1 MPGLLSQ
8 SRGGLLGAPMIRQI
22 SVPGAGPQ
30 GPGWLAMGGGMMG
43 QGGQGPAYG
52 SDEWA
57 TQTGGPGAMIWRE
70 MVRYMADN
78 KKAPLGFLDPNE
90 KAFSPWLRQY
100 LGPQFQKKGK

>member
-1 MPGLLSQ
+1 MLGLLSQ
-8 SRGGLLGAPMIRQI
+8 SRGGLLGAPMIRQV
-22 SVPGAGPQ
+22 SVPFGSPQ
-30 GPGWLAMGGGMMG
+30 PSPFMMA
-43 QGGQGPAYG
+43 GGQSGPPPYG

-70 MVRYMADN
+70 MIRYMADN

-100 LGPQFQKKGK
+100 LGPQFQKGNG